1 MAQVRLKLFNH
12 LLRKIMKTCTGL
24 VICPFFLYRHRLLD
38 AYGRDFWEA
47 ARKTLAALWDAQG
60 NIEN

>member
-1 MAQVRLKLFNH
+1 
-12 LLRKIMKTCTGL
+12 MKTCTGL